1 MWIRVPSVSRNDI
14 QILVDGMV
22 KSEGSLFENME
33 PPINPPKEIP
43 DPADIKPTDWVDE
56 AM

>member
-1 MWIRVPSVSRNDI
+1 
-14 QILVDGMV
+14 MV